1 MSWNSPGDLLIL
13 CAFGINLLVGFSFF
27 RAALGHQSAEGL
39 AHKSY
44 HTFMFCVSAALAYL
58 FYLFLSHN
66 YAITYVNEYSDSTL
80 GFFLMLSSL
89 WAGQAGSYLLWL
101 FLSAAFGYGILR
113 TGGLFRNW
121 AMVIYS
127 VVNLFFLFF
136 LIKLSPFAMSGHNPV
151 EGMGLNPLLQD
162 FWMVIHPPVIFVG
175 YAAAG
180 VPFALA
186 LAALIKNNYTEWGK
200 RVFPWVAI
208 TALMIGAGNILGGYW
223 AYKTLG
229 WGGYWAWDP
238 VENSSLIPW
247 FSSLALLH
255 GLLIMKRTEGGL
267 RKSNILL
274 AALTFILVIYGTFLT
289 RSGVLA
295 DFSVHS
301 FVDLGNNIY
310 LIGFLIVFT
319 VISIGL
325 FAMRA
330 KSIGHVSLDYNFW
343 GREFALVAATALL
356 FIFAMIVLFWSSLPF
371 LTSVFTN
378 EPRAADIKTYNDFAL
393 PLAIIYALLLAVSPI
408 TKQDRF
414 SLASWRTRLLA
425 IAGGSLAVAFGLF
438 YVVLDTGFIFSVIF
452 AIIVTSFAMYLMKPD
467 WRKQLVPSLGGF
479 AIGLAVSLLVG
490 VREPMYLLLFAMT
503 SMAAVTNLVAMAGC
517 LPNRWKS
524 MAGPLTHF
532 GFGIMV
538 IGILASSAFTSN
550 EQVIL
555 TTEEGGS
562 AYGVQLEYL
571 GMANDIMHP
580 RNELILTLDD
590 GDGGHEI
597 RPELY
602 YSRRLDGLMK
612 RPHIERYLL
621 NDLYFAP
628 QQIQPAEGGG
638 LQMTKGET
646 RQFDDYQLTFLAF
659 EMGSH
664 ADGTEE
670 LKVSTMLAVEH
681 DGSTDTIVPALIY
694 STDEY
699 GEPKYIS
706 EPAFLDS
713 AGTLP
718 INVTKVLADQG
729 AVMLDIPGLVESG
742 APEVLVLDITRKPLI
757 MLVWIGTTLLL
768 AGCVISFVRRRS
780 DAS

>member
-1 MSWNSPGDLLIL
+1 MSWNSPGELLIL
-13 CAFGINLLVGFSFF
+13 CAFGMNLLIGFSFF
-27 RAALGHQSAEGL
+27 RAARGQKSAEGI

-44 HTFMFCVSAALAYL
+44 HTFMFCVAAALAYL
-58 FYLFLSHN
+58 FYLILSHN
-66 YAITYVNEYSDSTL
+66 YAISYVNEYSDSTL
-80 GFFLMLSSL
+80 SFFLMLASL
-89 WAGQAGSYLLWL
+89 WAGQEGSYLLWL
-101 FLSAAFGYGILR
+101 VFSAAFGYVILR
-113 TGGLFRNW
+113 WGGLYRDW
-121 AMVIYS
+121 GMVVYS
-127 VVNLFFLFF
+127 VINLFFLFI
-136 LIKLSPFAMSGHNPV
+136 LVKLSPFAMSDFAPT

-180 VPFALA
+180 VPFALSI
-186 LAALIKNNYTEWGK
+186 AALITNKYSDWGR

-208 TALMIGAGNILGGYW
+208 TALMIGCGNILGGYW

-255 GLLIMKRTEGGL
+255 GLLIMKRTDGGL

-274 AALTFILVIYGTFLT
+274 GAFTFILVIYGTFLT

-301 FVDLGNNIY
+301 FVDLGTNVY
-310 LIGFLIVFT
+310 LIGFLIAFT
-319 VISIGL
+319 VIAIGS

-330 KSIGHVSLDYNFW
+330 RSLGYVSIDYNFW
-343 GREFALVAATALL
+343 GREFTLVAATALL

-393 PLAIIYALLLAVSPI
+393 PLAIVYSLLMAVSPF
-408 TKQDRF
+408 TKQDNF
-414 SLASWRTRLLA
+414 KLTSWRTRLIA
-425 IAGGSLAVAFGLF
+425 IAGGALAVSFGLF
-438 YVVLDTGFIFSVIF
+438 FFALETGLVFTLVF
-452 AIIVTSFAMYLMKPD
+452 AITCTGLAFYLMKPD
-467 WRKQLVPSLGGF
+467 WRGRLIPSLAGLVIGF
-479 AIGLAVSLLVG
+479 GVSFLVG
-490 VREPMYLLLFAMT
+490 VREPMFLVLFAMT
-503 SMAAVTNLVAMAGC
+503 SMAVVTNLGAAAGC
-517 LPNRWKS
+517 LPNRWRS
-524 MAGPLTHF
+524 MAGHLAHF

-538 IGILASSAFTSN
+538 IGVLASSGFATN
-550 EQVIL
+550 EQLIL
-555 TTEEGGS
+555 TTEEGGES
-562 AYGVQLEYL
+562 YGVQLEYL
-571 GMANDIMHP
+571 GMANDILHP

-602 YSRRLDGLMK
+602 YSERMDGLMK

-621 NDLYFAP
+621 YDLYFAP

-638 LQMTKGET
+638 LQMAKGET
-646 RQFDDYQLTFLAF
+646 HQLGDYQLTFLAF

-664 ADGTEE
+664 SGGAEE
-670 LKVSTMLAVEH
+670 LKISVQLAVEH
-681 DGSTDTIVPALIY
+681 NGSTDTLTPALIY
-694 STDEY
+694 STDQY

-706 EPAFLDS
+706 EPAYLDS
-713 AGTLP
+713 AGTIP
-718 INVTKVLADQG
+718 IHVERVLADQG
-729 AVMLDIPGLVESG
+729 AVILDIPGLIESG
-742 APEVLVLDITRKPLI
+742 SPEVLVLDITKKPLI
-757 MLVWIGTTLLL
+757 VLVWIGTTLLL
-768 AGCVISFVRRRS
+768 AGCIISFVRRRS
-780 DAS
+780 DVS